1 MAYTN
6 GCCLQESC
14 HINSNS
20 TSDVGDKPSKS
31 LSEAAR
37 EYEEARAVKRKYE
50 EVTIVTGEEDE
61 ANVLQVNVTK
71 HYRLVVQIITSCLLK
86 LKM

>member
-1 MAYTN
+1 M
-6 GCCLQESC
+6 S
-14 HINSNS
+14 SNN
-20 TSDVGDKPSKS
+20 TIDIAEKPSKS

-61 ANVLQVNVTK
+61 ANVLQVNVTR
-71 HYRLVVQIITSCLLK
+71 YYSLVLQIIRSSVL
-86 LKM
+86 